1 MKITKRQL
9 RQIIKEERTKLLQ
22 EQRADSSPNAL
33 LDFAIAFGKL
43 GFAAEEQLHDLV
55 RAWNEDRVSN
65 DPAMTAFENEA
76 HVSPAVNVIHDRLH
90 RPLMAL
96 LADGDNAAAE
106 ELLDVVEEAKRIRDE

>member
-33 LDFAIAFGKL
+33 VDFAIAFGKL

-55 RAWNEDRVSN
+55 RAWNEAYLGSLENMRD
-65 DPAMTAFENEA
+65 FEDEV
-76 HVSPAVNVIHDRLH
+76 HRSPAVNVIHDRLH
-90 RPLMAL
+90 RPLQAL